1 MFSTHTYTVVHPTV
15 LAHLRALCRVL
26 RPPARG
32 HARLLECQ
40 NFQKGPAGTDSHE
53 EEKNLRKKK
62 LLSVVP
68 CSTKN
73 STDSQKSGLYSA
85 FPFCAGGVREH
96 IL

>member
-53 EEKNLRKKK
+53 EGKKFSCEKKIA
-62 LLSVVP
+62 LS
-68 CSTKN
+68 
-73 STDSQKSGLYSA
+73 SA
-85 FPFCAGGVREH
+85 
-96 IL
+96 L